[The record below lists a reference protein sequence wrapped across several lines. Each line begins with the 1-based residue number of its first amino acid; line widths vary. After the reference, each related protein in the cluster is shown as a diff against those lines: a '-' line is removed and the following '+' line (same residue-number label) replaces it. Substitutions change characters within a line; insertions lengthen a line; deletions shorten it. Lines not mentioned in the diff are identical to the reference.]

1 MAKAK
6 KKAVKKPAKK
16 VVKKAVK
23 KAAKKIVKKAVTKKA
38 IKKAA
43 PETSAKK
50 VTAKKPVIKTA
61 AKTVRK
67 SPKIKAV
74 KMSVTKSEYKPF
86 QMPNRKMFAMEITLL
101 DKLQF
106 ELFEAIAQK
115 PGTMD
120 YEEMRLFVDNV
131 YMTLNKTA
139 TIAKDVKNMILNKD
153 FKEPITETYNSPA

>member
-6 KKAVKKPAKK
+6 KKALKKPAKK

-23 KAAKKIVKKAVTKKA
+23 NVTKKVV
-38 IKKAA
+38 KKVAA
-43 PETSAKK
+43 KTPAKK
-50 VTAKKPVIKTA
+50 VAAKKPVIKTA

-67 SPKIKAV
+67 PARIKAV
-74 KMSVTKSEYKPF
+74 KMSVTKTEYKPF
-86 QMPNRKMFAMEITLL
+86 QIPNRKMFAMEITLL